1 MGIRSPLVK
10 PDLAICDPAL
20 TYTLPPRL
28 TAATGMDA
36 VTHCVEGYLSIN
48 ENGPTEAIALDGI
61 YRAVSY
67 IDRAAS
73 DGSDKEARYNM
84 AMAALEGGM
93 AIYMGLGPIHSLS
106 MAFGDSP
113 LHHGT
118 LVTVSMPTIMRFY
131 DGRINTKLDAI
142 AHAMGLNGGDGVGER
157 IAKRTEEIND
167 RLGLPS
173 GVREMGYEK
182 NDLDAMIDEAFKS
195 HFNLSAPVRPTRDE
209 YRQIVIDVLGN

>member
-73 DGSDKEARYNM
+73 DGSDKEGPLQYGHGGARGRDGDLYGIGTNPFSFYGFRGQPP
-84 AMAALEGGM
+84 APWHASN
-93 AIYMGLGPIHSLS
+93 GLH
-106 MAFGDSP
+106 
-113 LHHGT
+113 
-118 LVTVSMPTIMRFY
+118 
-131 DGRINTKLDAI
+131 
-142 AHAMGLNGGDGVGER
+142 AHDY
-157 IAKRTEEIND
+157 EILRRKD
-167 RLGLPS
+167 
-173 GVREMGYEK
+173 
-182 NDLDAMIDEAFKS
+182 
-195 HFNLSAPVRPTRDE
+195 
-209 YRQIVIDVLGN
+209 